1 MNQRNTELNSPITEG
16 SSFPEILYTHRHHL
30 EILGLKYRDFVA
42 VNDYRLVVCCPRN
55 TYKIVNSIVILDAY
69 AFSPRMVCV
78 PCIILPILVVIYV
91 RFIQPLIL
99 RFVPDRWKARIDSVL
114 YPTCPVNLRDRP
126 RAKKNTTEATA
137 ADPNSTPIAD
147 ETCACPVANAET
159 KKDN

>member
-1 MNQRNTELNSPITEG
+1 MGI
-16 SSFPEILYTHRHHL
+16 
-30 EILGLKYRDFVA
+30 
-42 VNDYRLVVCCPRN
+42 C
-55 TYKIVNSIVILDAY
+55 
-69 AFSPRMVCV
+69 PRMVCV

-99 RFVPDRWKARIDSVL
+99 RFVPARWKARIDSVL

-126 RAKKNTTEATA
+126 KATKNTTEATA
-137 ADPNSTPIAD
+137 TDPNATPIAD